1 MVNLPSPEEIITEIT
16 LTNELVWGNRI
27 NQNLID
33 EWLSNFQGDV
43 FCNLEYEKS
52 LALWLLTNFVFYNEY
67 EVNHLCKTVYA
78 DFIHKQLENTTSED
92 VDVALNQIHAQ
103 TMFTGLGKVGE
114 SGAMVMYLFR
124 TANNIGIGDIQPSTR
139 ENFDTIV
146 FVDDVTLSKNQ
157 NSQAWKYLNN
167 QIKDYNDK
175 DIHLITLVASE
186 DAIKFL
192 ESKGVSV
199 TNAITLNE
207 HSRAFYTNSDVFH
220 LNKEHRP
227 NAKKLCEHYGKKC
240 LPSYPLGYSN
250 GQYLFGFYYNIP
262 NNTLPIIWSSQN
274 NWKPIFRRYPKNY
287 QGTNS
292 NELGHFV

>member
-1 MVNLPSPEEIITEIT
+1 MADLPSTEEIIAQIT

-33 EWLSNFQGDV
+33 DWLSNFQGEV
-43 FCNLEYEKS
+43 FDDLEYEKS
-52 LALWLLTNFVFYNEY
+52 LALWLLTNFVFYNEH

-78 DFIHKQLENTTSED
+78 DFIHKQLENTTRED
-92 VDVALNQIHAQ
+92 VDVALDQIHAQ

-139 ENFDTIV
+139 ENFETIV

-157 NSQAWKYLNN
+157 NSQAWKNLNK

-186 DAIKFL
+186 DAIEFL

-199 TNAITLNE
+199 TNAITLDE
-207 HSRAFYTNSDVFH
+207 HSRVFYKNSYVFH
-220 LNKEHRP
+220 LNGEHRSS
-227 NAKKLCEHYGKKC
+227 AKKLCEHYGKKC
-240 LPSYPLGYSN
+240 LPSDPLGYSKS
-250 GQYLFGFYYNIP
+250 QYLFGFYYNIP
-262 NNTLPIIWSSQN
+262 DNTLPIIWSSQN
-274 NWKPIFRRYPKNY
+274 NWKPIFRRFHKNY